1 MMGVVVTKT
10 VADLRRRRL
19 QSVVLA
25 LVLFLA
31 CLASTLA
38 LSVLVAAHEPFQRAF
53 DAARG
58 AHLVLDYDGSIAD
71 ASLAATAHTTG
82 VTAAAGPWPVTQA
95 GLDHPKGGVIL
106 GQVLSGRPA
115 PDGSIDQPTIV
126 EGRWWRAPG
135 EIVLDEGTADML
147 DKQVGDTVTVHRQPA
162 VEGKGGRGGSVEVNP
177 GPVRPGGASQP
188 PEQADPG
195 TALTVVGIARSVSTP
210 DVAGWLAPSDL
221 AAVANGSPVKEMLYR
236 VDPSTTEAD
245 LTAAVA
251 RITQDLPASA
261 VAGRTSY
268 LETQLGVNR
277 TADLYVPVLL
287 AFGAFALLA
296 AAFTIAN
303 VVGGIVLTGYRDIG
317 VMKAV
322 GFTSGQISGTLLA
335 QILLPV
341 SLGAAAGVAAGVVA
355 SQPTVTSTTRSFG
368 LPAAWVVSPSVV
380 LGVFVVGVGVAGLAA
395 FVPAMRAGRLDP
407 VVAITRGSMPPVG
420 GVSGRIRR
428 LGLRLPVAL
437 PVRLGITSGI
447 AHPGRAAMTL
457 GALVV
462 GVAAVTFAV
471 GMNLSL
477 LRIMTQLNRN
487 EAAPVRAEL
496 RGGGDP
502 AAITATIAANPDTA
516 HVVAIGQTDAT
527 VPGAGT
533 IPFIGYDRASGWVGY
548 ALIHGRWFDKP
559 GEVVVSTALL
569 RRAGLHV
576 GDSVELRR
584 DERTVTVQVVGEI
597 FDTADES
604 PDHLV
609 MRGSWADV
617 TALEPS
623 ATIDRL
629 EMQPRTGVTAHDYRS
644 ELIEA
649 THRAVPIFVEDDN
662 TNDAEFVLFLS
673 VVAAMGLVLV
683 AISLGGVFN
692 TVLLETRQRTRE
704 LAILKAV
711 GLAPSRVVA
720 MIESSVVPVGLVA
733 GMIGVPLGLV
743 IERAVLAY
751 MGETAAR
758 TAIPESSF
766 DVFGPLALVGLGL
779 AGLAIAAVG
788 AFLPAQRA
796 ARVPIAP
803 VLQAE

>member
-1 MMGVVVTKT
+1 MGAVATKT

-53 DAARG
+53 QAANG

-71 ASLAATAHTTG
+71 TALEATAHANG
-82 VTAAAGPWPVTQA
+82 VTAAAGPWPVAQA
-95 GLDHPKGGVIL
+95 ALEHPKGGLIL

-115 PDGSIDQPTIV
+115 PNGSIDQPTIV
-126 EGRWWRAPG
+126 DGRWWTGPG
-135 EIVLDEGTADML
+135 EIVLDEDTATLL
-147 DKQVGDTVTVHRQPA
+147 DKVVGDTVTVHREPA
-162 VEGKGGRGGSVEVNP
+162 QSNGKFSGGGSVEVNP
-177 GPVRPGGASQP
+177 GPAQPGGTPSTQQDVRAVS
-188 PEQADPG
+188 
-195 TALTVVGIARSVSTP
+195 LTVVGIASSVSTP
-210 DVAGWLAPSDL
+210 DVAGWLSPTDL
-221 AAVANGSPVKEMLYR
+221 ATVANGVPAKEMLYR
-236 VDPSTTEAD
+236 VDPSASEAD
-245 LTAAVA
+245 LTTAVT
-251 RITQDLPASA
+251 RITGGLPATA
-261 VAGRTSY
+261 ITGRISY
-268 LETQLGVNR
+268 LDTQRGVNG

-287 AFGAFALLA
+287 AFAVFALLA

-303 VVGGIVLTGYRDIG
+303 VVGGIVLTAYRDIG

-322 GFTSGQISGTLLA
+322 GFTAGQISTTLLA
-335 QILLPV
+335 QILMPV
-341 SLGAAAGVAAGVVA
+341 GLGAAAGVIAGTIA

-368 LPAAWVVSPSVV
+368 LPTAWVVSPTVV
-380 LGVFVVGVGVAGLAA
+380 VGVFVVAVGVAALAA
-395 FVPAMRAGRLDP
+395 LVPAMRAGRLDP
-407 VVAITRGSMPPVG
+407 VAAIARGATPPSG
-420 GVSGRIRR
+420 GAAGRIRR
-428 LGLRLPVAL
+428 LGLRLPLSL
-437 PVRLGITSGI
+437 PVRLGIMSGI

-477 LRIMTQLNRN
+477 LRVMTQLNRN

-502 AAITATIAANPDTA
+502 AAVRATIAANADTA
-516 HVVAIGQTDAT
+516 HVVAIGQTDVT
-527 VPGAGT
+527 VPGAGSV
-533 IPFIGYDRASGWVGY
+533 PFVGYDGASGWVGY
-548 ALIHGRWFDKP
+548 ALIHGRWFERP
-559 GEVVVSTALL
+559 GEVVVSTNVL
-569 RRAGLHV
+569 RRTGWHV
-576 GDSVELRR
+576 GDTTELRR
-584 DERTVTVQVVGEI
+584 DGRAVTVQVVGEI
-597 FDTADES
+597 FDTAEES

-609 MRGSWADV
+609 IRGSWPDV
-617 TALEPS
+617 TTLDPFA
-623 ATIDRL
+623 AIDRL
-629 EMQPRTGVTAHDYRS
+629 EMQPKAGVSAHDYRS
-644 ELIEA
+644 ELIDA
-649 THRAVPIFVEDDN
+649 TERTVPIFAEDDN
-662 TNDAEFVLFLS
+662 TSDAGFVLFLS
-673 VVAAMGLVLV
+673 VVAAMGIVLV

-704 LAILKAV
+704 LAILKAI
-711 GLAPSRVVA
+711 GLSPGRVVA
-720 MIESSVVPVGLVA
+720 MIESSVVPIGLLA
-733 GMIGVPLGLV
+733 GVIGVPIGLV

-779 AGLAIAAVG
+779 AGLAIAAIG

-796 ARVPIAP
+796 ARVRIAP